1 MRLLVLILPSGE
13 AKWLTIIRCYTQPQI
28 QFHRSNDKMKSPISD
43 KLFYAIHIYRMSEK
57 FCVYCQEVTP
67 HYVNEYG
74 CFECC
79 NCEPLSESDYESD
92 SSHDTVVI
100 VNKQYLLP
108 P

>member
-1 MRLLVLILPSGE
+1 
-13 AKWLTIIRCYTQPQI
+13 
-28 QFHRSNDKMKSPISD
+28 
-43 KLFYAIHIYRMSEK
+43 MSEK